1 MVGRPD
7 LDDSDGNESDQPETA
22 AEQVEKILGAS
33 ARDSLASDLIKK
45 ARLTDDQVWPVTISL
60 FTFILMN
67 SSFPYLKAIDS
78 EMNSRIASGNF
89 KKPFTSWKKDSKTW

>member
-45 ARLTDDQVWPVTISL
+45 ARLTDDQV
-60 FTFILMN
+60 
-67 SSFPYLKAIDS
+67 
-78 EMNSRIASGNF
+78 
-89 KKPFTSWKKDSKTW
+89 